1 MKRRNSI
8 WLFLA
13 FVSCVLGVGV
23 PYWLP
28 DYHAIN
34 LPDSL
39 MGPGLIMVGLAA
51 CLLYTSRATRWWKGT
66 LTVAASVPAVVL
78 IRVLVDCFEDP
89 TAHNLWPLEMIIALG
104 LGLSSALV
112 GGIVGIVFGSLARK
126 RAAH

>member
-1 MKRRNSI
+1 MRKSNSI

-13 FVSCVLGVGV
+13 FVSCVLVVGV

-39 MGPGLIMVGLAA
+39 MGPGLIVVGLAA
-51 CLLYTSRATRWWKGT
+51 CVLYTSRATRWWKGT
-66 LTVAASVPAVVL
+66 MTVAASVPAVVF
-78 IRVLVDCFEDP
+78 IRVLVDCSKDP

-104 LGLSSALV
+104 VGLSSALV
-112 GGIVGIVFGSLARK
+112 GGIVGIVLGFLVRK
-126 RAAH
+126 PAAH